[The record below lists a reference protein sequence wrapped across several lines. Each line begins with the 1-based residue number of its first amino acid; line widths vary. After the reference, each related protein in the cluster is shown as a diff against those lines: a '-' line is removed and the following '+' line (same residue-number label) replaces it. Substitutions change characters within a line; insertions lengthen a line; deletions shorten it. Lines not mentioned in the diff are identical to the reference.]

1 MKATRTKRIIAIV
14 TEIALHD
21 PATIGTS
28 THLYSD
34 LGLDSLSALELLV
47 AIEDEFSVEI
57 DTDAAKRIR
66 TVGDLVELISV
77 LVDAPSARKN
87 P

>member
-1 MKATRTKRIIAIV
+1 MKAAHTKRIMAIV
-14 TEIALHD
+14 AEVALRD
-21 PATIGTS
+21 PGTINTS
-28 THLYSD
+28 TRLYSD

-57 DTDAAKRIR
+57 DTDAAKRIK
-66 TVGDLVELISV
+66 TVGDLVELLSV
-77 LVDAPSARKN
+77 LVDAPVARKS

>member
-1 MKATRTKRIIAIV
+1 MKAAHTKRIMAIV
-14 TEIALHD
+14 AEVALRD
-21 PATIGTS
+21 PGTINSS
-28 THLYSD
+28 TRLYSD

-57 DTDAAKRIR
+57 DTDAAKRIK
-66 TVGDLVELISV
+66 TVGDLVELLSV
-77 LVDAPSARKN
+77 LVDAPVARKS

>member
-1 MKATRTKRIIAIV
+1 MKAARTKRIVAIV
-14 TEIALHD
+14 AEVALRD
-21 PATIGTS
+21 PETIDAS

-57 DTDAAKRIR
+57 DTDAAKRIK
-66 TVGDLVELISV
+66 TVGDLVELLSV

>member
-1 MKATRTKRIIAIV
+1 MKAARTKRIVAIV
-14 TEIALHD
+14 AEVALRD
-21 PATIGTS
+21 PGTIDAS
-28 THLYSD
+28 TRLYSD

-57 DTDAAKRIR
+57 DTDAAKRIK
-66 TVGDLVELISV
+66 TVGDLVELLSV
-77 LVDAPSARKN
+77 LVDAPVARKS

>member
-1 MKATRTKRIIAIV
+1 VKATRTKRIIAIV

-28 THLYSD
+28 TLLYSD